1 MIRIVMY
8 ISSSDKCQTTD
19 GLSSPLPPPPPR
31 EGNKI
36 GRRFCWKLLI
46 VSNVSTKCEFVF
58 H

>member
-1 MIRIVMY
+1 MIRIDVMY

-19 GLSSPLPPPPPR
+19 GLSPPLPPR

-36 GRRFCWKLLI
+36 GRRFCWKVLI

>member
-19 GLSSPLPPPPPR
+19 GLSSPPPR